1 MNRKFIPRDVSWL
14 AFNKRVLQEAQNKE
28 VPLLWRIKY
37 LGIFSNNMDEFF
49 RVRVAGLKRAMR
61 IKDIDHKATFFEDP
75 HVILEEI
82 NDIVLEQ
89 RAEFDNIWKELQ
101 NEMAKERVYIKTA
114 DDLFIKQKKFVRK
127 YYNEEVEANIIP
139 LLLNEERPM
148 PYIRDKS
155 LYLGIVLQ
163 KSLDPEDIQLAAIEV
178 PTKQNGRFVIL
189 PSPKGEKHV
198 ILLEEIIKFNL
209 PIIFSY
215 FGFYNVYANAFK
227 ITKDA
232 EFDIDNDINTT
243 LAQKI
248 AQGVKSRR
256 KGKATRF
263 VFDKN
268 LHPKLQEF
276 IINKLNLT
284 KRDSIIPGASIHNFK
299 HFMDFPNLFKS
310 YNIPKIRKPFK
321 HPRLLSSPRVTDIV
335 LKEDVLLSLPYHTFR
350 PVIDLLREAAM
361 DPAVQSIQVT
371 AYRLASNSKVAN
383 ALINAA
389 RNGKQVTAM
398 LELRARFDEE
408 NNLYWKE
415 ILETEGIEVLVGI
428 PNKKIHAKLCRIT
441 KFNSETNENISYG
454 FISTGNIN
462 EKTAALY
469 GDYCLLTADQDI
481 MEDIRRVFN
490 ALNSPET
497 PLEESLAGLKNL
509 IVSPTDMRKSI
520 NKLIDH
526 EIHAAKKGKT
536 AKIIVKIN
544 SLSDNKIIKK
554 LYLAAEAGVAI
565 HMIVRGI
572 YCALNQSN
580 FKTPIRAISIVD
592 EFLEHAR
599 VMYFHHSGEE
609 KVFISSADWMTRNI
623 DHRVEAAV
631 EITALAIK
639 KQLIDMLNIQLQ
651 DNVKARIL
659 DNELSNEFVRNDNPE
674 CRSQLMIHEYLTKLT
689 Y

>member
-227 ITKDA
+227 ITKMPSL
-232 EFDIDNDINTT
+232 ILITT
-243 LAQKI
+243 
-248 AQGVKSRR
+248 S
-256 KGKATRF
+256 TR
-263 VFDKN
+263 
-268 LHPKLQEF
+268 P
-276 IINKLNLT
+276 
-284 KRDSIIPGASIHNFK
+284 
-299 HFMDFPNLFKS
+299 
-310 YNIPKIRKPFK
+310 
-321 HPRLLSSPRVTDIV
+321 
-335 LKEDVLLSLPYHTFR
+335 
-350 PVIDLLREAAM
+350 
-361 DPAVQSIQVT
+361 
-371 AYRLASNSKVAN
+371 
-383 ALINAA
+383 
-389 RNGKQVTAM
+389 
-398 LELRARFDEE
+398 
-408 NNLYWKE
+408 
-415 ILETEGIEVLVGI
+415 
-428 PNKKIHAKLCRIT
+428 
-441 KFNSETNENISYG
+441 
-454 FISTGNIN
+454 
-462 EKTAALY
+462 
-469 GDYCLLTADQDI
+469 
-481 MEDIRRVFN
+481 
-490 ALNSPET
+490 
-497 PLEESLAGLKNL
+497 
-509 IVSPTDMRKSI
+509 
-520 NKLIDH
+520 
-526 EIHAAKKGKT
+526 
-536 AKIIVKIN
+536 
-544 SLSDNKIIKK
+544 
-554 LYLAAEAGVAI
+554 
-565 HMIVRGI
+565 
-572 YCALNQSN
+572 
-580 FKTPIRAISIVD
+580 
-592 EFLEHAR
+592 
-599 VMYFHHSGEE
+599 
-609 KVFISSADWMTRNI
+609 
-623 DHRVEAAV
+623 
-631 EITALAIK
+631 
-639 KQLIDMLNIQLQ
+639 
-651 DNVKARIL
+651 
-659 DNELSNEFVRNDNPE
+659 
-674 CRSQLMIHEYLTKLT
+674 
-689 Y
+689 

>member
-276 IINKLNLT
+276 IIN
-284 KRDSIIPGASIHNFK
+284 
-299 HFMDFPNLFKS
+299 
-310 YNIPKIRKPFK
+310 
-321 HPRLLSSPRVTDIV
+321 
-335 LKEDVLLSLPYHTFR
+335 
-350 PVIDLLREAAM
+350 
-361 DPAVQSIQVT
+361 
-371 AYRLASNSKVAN
+371 NSTWKV
-383 ALINAA
+383 
-389 RNGKQVTAM
+389 
-398 LELRARFDEE
+398 
-408 NNLYWKE
+408 Y
-415 ILETEGIEVLVGI
+415 
-428 PNKKIHAKLCRIT
+428 
-441 KFNSETNENISYG
+441 
-454 FISTGNIN
+454 
-462 EKTAALY
+462 
-469 GDYCLLTADQDI
+469 
-481 MEDIRRVFN
+481 
-490 ALNSPET
+490 
-497 PLEESLAGLKNL
+497 
-509 IVSPTDMRKSI
+509 
-520 NKLIDH
+520 
-526 EIHAAKKGKT
+526 
-536 AKIIVKIN
+536 
-544 SLSDNKIIKK
+544 
-554 LYLAAEAGVAI
+554 
-565 HMIVRGI
+565 
-572 YCALNQSN
+572 
-580 FKTPIRAISIVD
+580 
-592 EFLEHAR
+592 
-599 VMYFHHSGEE
+599 
-609 KVFISSADWMTRNI
+609 
-623 DHRVEAAV
+623 
-631 EITALAIK
+631 
-639 KQLIDMLNIQLQ
+639 
-651 DNVKARIL
+651 
-659 DNELSNEFVRNDNPE
+659 
-674 CRSQLMIHEYLTKLT
+674 
-689 Y
+689 

>member
-37 LGIFSNNMDEFF
+37 LGIFSNNMDEVF

-284 KRDSIIPGASIHNFK
+284 KRDSIIP
-299 HFMDFPNLFKS
+299 
-310 YNIPKIRKPFK
+310 
-321 HPRLLSSPRVTDIV
+321 
-335 LKEDVLLSLPYHTFR
+335 
-350 PVIDLLREAAM
+350 
-361 DPAVQSIQVT
+361 
-371 AYRLASNSKVAN
+371 
-383 ALINAA
+383 
-389 RNGKQVTAM
+389 
-398 LELRARFDEE
+398 
-408 NNLYWKE
+408 
-415 ILETEGIEVLVGI
+415 
-428 PNKKIHAKLCRIT
+428 
-441 KFNSETNENISYG
+441 
-454 FISTGNIN
+454 
-462 EKTAALY
+462 
-469 GDYCLLTADQDI
+469 
-481 MEDIRRVFN
+481 
-490 ALNSPET
+490 
-497 PLEESLAGLKNL
+497 
-509 IVSPTDMRKSI
+509 
-520 NKLIDH
+520 
-526 EIHAAKKGKT
+526 
-536 AKIIVKIN
+536 
-544 SLSDNKIIKK
+544 
-554 LYLAAEAGVAI
+554 
-565 HMIVRGI
+565 
-572 YCALNQSN
+572 
-580 FKTPIRAISIVD
+580 
-592 EFLEHAR
+592 
-599 VMYFHHSGEE
+599 
-609 KVFISSADWMTRNI
+609 
-623 DHRVEAAV
+623 
-631 EITALAIK
+631 
-639 KQLIDMLNIQLQ
+639 
-651 DNVKARIL
+651 
-659 DNELSNEFVRNDNPE
+659 
-674 CRSQLMIHEYLTKLT
+674 
-689 Y
+689 